1 MTDHSC
7 VEPIEDGRHSP
18 DAPTV
23 GLLLQSDEYRTQV
36 RTAVPT
42 SFSITEIEG
51 DTVSLEEFDLLI
63 LEESGS
69 SPGSVPEMTE
79 RSNSE
84 TSILYLTTDTSTIP
98 TDVWEMIDD
107 VVQPPLVP
115 EALEARIRNTTTRTG
130 DSQTKPDHA
139 LVGIDCIPDPTLA
152 VDVEDGH
159 RIVRQANSAFAAEFG
174 FEADVLANAN
184 LDELIVP
191 ETAAEY
197 TSRLVDRALAG
208 ETVERALR
216 RDTVHG
222 RRDFLVRMIEA
233 DQCESDLWIT
243 YTDVTGKQC
252 REQQIQ
258 VLNRVLRHN
267 LRNNMNVILGNV
279 DRLLSGVDD
288 PDAEEAGTAIRQ
300 AAASLVGLGDTAST
314 LRQTWDDIDP
324 TAIDLVQV
332 ARRVRCDARAENPSA
347 DIDVVAPDSCWVSGD
362 SRLVTVLSELVENGL
377 EHAQSNAGV
386 EMRIDPGYEWTEIH
400 VIDQGPGLAPSERA
414 VLNGDTETPLEHGS
428 GLGLW
433 IVNWIVSIS
442 GGQLDVTVDGT
453 AGTVVTISLPTA
465 DLETKEYRR

>member
-7 VEPIEDGRHSP
+7 VDPIEGGRHSP
-18 DAPTV
+18 HTPTV
-23 GLLLQSDEYRTQV
+23 GLLLQSEEYRTQV

-42 SFSITEIEG
+42 PFSITEIE
-51 DTVSLEEFDLLI
+51 DAPVSPDEFDLLI
-63 LEESGS
+63 LEESGL
-69 SPGSVPEMTE
+69 SPGPVPEMTE
-79 RSNSE
+79 RGYSE

-98 TDVWEMIDD
+98 ADVWNMIDD
-107 VVQPPLVP
+107 VLRPPLVP
-115 EALEARIRNTTTRTG
+115 EALEARIRNTMTRTG
-130 DSQTKPDHA
+130 DSQTKPDQA

-174 FEADVLANAN
+174 FDTDVLANAN

-191 ETAAEY
+191 ETAGEY
-197 TSRLVDRALAG
+197 TAGLVDRALAG
-208 ETVERALR
+208 ETVERVLR

-233 DQCESDLWIT
+233 THCDSDLWIT
-243 YTDVTGKQC
+243 YSDVTGKQC

-267 LRNNMNVILGNV
+267 LRNDMNIILGNV

-288 PDAEEAGTAIRQ
+288 PGAQEAGTAIRQ
-300 AAASLVGLGDTAST
+300 AAASVVDLGDTAST

-332 ARRVRCDARAENPSA
+332 ARRVRCDARAEHPSA
-347 DIDVVAPDSCWVSGD
+347 DIDIVAPDSCWVSGD
-362 SRLVTVLSELVENGL
+362 SRLVTVLSELVENSL
-377 EHAQSNAGV
+377 EHTQSDTGV
-386 EMRIDPGYEWTEIH
+386 EMRIDPGCEWTEIH

-465 DLETKEYRR
+465 DLETKEHRR